1 MPAAGSAI
9 MGSIS
14 TETWGLFFLGTG
26 GSPRCNLTCGW
37 RVESVTPATAP
48 WKECGTRVRHIVQ
61 STVLTRNAGPQTL
74 TICGELMRAEK
85 AIISPWLV
93 LINFDAC

>member
-26 GSPRCNLTCGW
+26 GSSRCNLTCGW
-37 RVESVTPATAP
+37 RVEGVTPATAP

-61 STVLTRNAGPQTL
+61 STVLYLRGTQDQKPSQYV
-74 TICGELMRAEK
+74 E
-85 AIISPWLV
+85 S
-93 LINFDAC
+93 